1 VTGTRPSRPTDAI
14 LRPAAAGIAA
24 VAYLAVAPALPDAG
38 TGAAV
43 TAVSAGLALTLLAIL
58 VLALRPIAEPGAQ
71 GLVLAAGAL
80 PAAAVAQLFGPQA
93 VATPLKAV
101 TAAGLGYAL
110 ARLLSTPGQLLAV
123 AAIAMVADAVSAAT
137 GPTRAAL
144 EDAPAAIDA
153 IALHL
158 PAWGGEAEL
167 LVGAVD
173 MLFLATFTAAA
184 RRVGL
189 RPRATAAA
197 VTAGLVTSAVVA
209 VAIDRA
215 LPAIPL
221 MALGLWAANADLL
234 SRRAT

>member
-1 VTGTRPSRPTDAI
+1 V
-14 LRPAAAGIAA
+14 A
-24 VAYLAVAPALPDAG
+24 VAYLAVAPELPDAG
-38 TGAAV
+38 TGATV
-43 TAVSAGLALTLLAIL
+43 TAVSAGLALALLAVL
-58 VLALRPIAEPGAQ
+58 VLALRPLAEPGAQ

-80 PAAAVAQLFGPQA
+80 PAAAVAELLGPQA

-101 TAAGLGYAL
+101 TAAGVGYSL
-110 ARLLSTPGQLLAV
+110 ARLLSTSGQLLAV
-123 AAIAMVADAVSAAT
+123 AAIASVADAASVLA

-144 EDAPAAIDA
+144 EDAPDA
-153 IALHL
+153 IEAVALQL
-158 PAWGGEAEL
+158 PAWGGEAQL

-184 RRVGL
+184 RRAGL

-197 VTAGLVTSAVVA
+197 VTAGLVASAVLA
-209 VAIDRA
+209 IAIDRA

-234 SRRAT
+234 GRRTPP